1 MKKYSVKLLALL
13 MIVFLSVIGM
23 AGAADTCAHSY
34 TLHGGRIC
42 SKCFR
47 VKAGA
52 GCSIYYSLINGTKTH
67 KVYCGTDGHGSELIR
82 QENCI
87 YTSGHYSVSDG
98 KAQKVCNLC
107 HDEQWH
113 ARSVREVSS
122 NQAIF
127 LDADTHLVD
136 NLDCAECGVM
146 YRVKAHQYEQLGDHR
161 VPVCSDCNTD
171 KDGKEHDKNATSWLE
186 CHGCNGC
193 TNCDGLYLLHGNRI
207 CDKCHSVKAGEAC
220 YLHYEYD
227 EQTQSHYIGCG
238 NSNHGNTFE
247 RIAEEE
253 CTTANGYYRIKDGVP
268 AAICDLCHNDGRHMG
283 DQVVPGGFDT
293 EVFHDGNH
301 FVNTKKCNRT
311 DCGEIYTVVPHTYD
325 QPGHEVPCCDCGRD
339 ADGRVHN
346 LDAATPEDCEACREI
361 IAEQTPEE
369 PVCKHSSL
377 INRYFTWV
385 DAKQHR
391 ESSVC
396 KDCGEVLEITSSH
409 SANASWHNGTVCL
422 YCRTDENGVKHNWSN
437 GECTVCP
444 KPIPDGLNPDDGWV
458 YENGE
463 KSDFTG
469 LAEYDGGLFYIL
481 NGQWQKEL
489 NGLKLIG
496 DEFWYL
502 AGGQVQEHHG
512 FAEYDGEWF
521 YLDGGKLDVTASGVY
536 GYDGKTFLVAAGRL
550 VAECTGLAQVPSGE
564 WYYVA
569 EGRVLT
575 EFSGEVE
582 YDGKTFQIVNGKLDA

>member
-13 MIVFLSVIGM
+13 LIVLLSVIGM

-42 SKCFR
+42 SKCFS

-52 GCSIYYSLINGTKTH
+52 GCSMYYSHINGTKTH
-67 KVYCGTDGHGSELIR
+67 KVYCGTAGHGSELIR

-87 YTSGHYSVSDG
+87 YTSGYYSVSDG

-113 ARSVREVSS
+113 AKGSVREVSS

-136 NLDCAECGVM
+136 NLDCDKCGVM
-146 YRVKAHQYEQLGDHR
+146 YTARRHDYKLLDKHGVY
-161 VPVCSDCNTD
+161 VCSDCNTD
-171 KDGKEHDKNATSWLE
+171 KDGKEHDKDATSWLV

-207 CDKCHSVKAGEAC
+207 CDKCHSVKADAQCDLMYVYIETAQEHDIYC
-220 YLHYEYD
+220 VNPAHNSQYELITR
-227 EQTQSHYIGCG
+227 EQC
-238 NSNHGNTFE
+238 
-247 RIAEEE
+247 A
-253 CTTANGYYRIKDGVP
+253 TANGYYRIKDGVP
-268 AAICDLCHNDGRHMG
+268 ATICDLCHNNDGQHLDG
-283 DQVVPGGFDT
+283 TITEGESNTIATLPDGTHLVNSLKCTTCDDIFTTLAHECKENAAHAVPIC
-293 EVFHDGNH
+293 EV
-301 FVNTKKCNRT
+301 C
-311 DCGEIYTVVPHTYD
+311 YL
-325 QPGHEVPCCDCGRD
+325 D
-339 ADGRVHN
+339 ADENQHDPTAV
-346 LDAATPEDCEACREI
+346 TPEDCEVCAEI
-361 IAEQTPEE
+361 IAERE
-369 PVCKHSSL
+369 PVCKHTTL

-396 KDCGEVLEITSSH
+396 KDCGEAVESTGYHGTS
-409 SANASWHNGTVCL
+409 ASWHNGTVCL
-422 YCRTDENGVKHNWSN
+422 YCRTDENGVKHNWYS

-444 KPIPDGLNPDDGWV
+444 KPIPDGLNPDDGWY
-458 YENGE
+458 YEGGE

-469 LAEYDGGLFYIL
+469 LAEYNDSLFYVE

-489 NGLKLIG
+489 DGLKMIG
-496 DEFWYL
+496 EEFWYL

-550 VAECTGLAQVPSGE
+550 VSECTGLAQVPSGE

-582 YDGKTFQIVNGKLDA
+582 YDGKTFQIVNGKLAA